1 MSYVEVADLL
11 EIVKNCPDKYLP
23 KEQIS
28 FDSEKDPGNEE

>member
-11 EIVKNCPDKYLP
+11 EIVRKCSDKYLP

-28 FDSEKDPGNEE
+28 FDSKKDPGNEE